1 MGLAFEVHVSGHP
14 EDFPTHVTPG
24 EAVAHLALEKAQLV
38 APAHPDALTLAADTT
53 VVLDGRVL
61 EKPADADEARAMLR
75 ALSGAT
81 HTVHTGVA
89 LCHPATDRVVKATES
104 THVTFGPLTE
114 AEIAAYVATGSPL
127 DKAGAYGIQDDH
139 GPLFVERVEGDF
151 YNVVGLP
158 LRRVYCLLREHFGD
172 LLV

>member
-1 MGLAFEVHVSGHP
+1 MGLPFEVHVSGHP
-14 EDFPTHVTPG
+14 EDFPTDVPPG
-24 EAVAHLALEKAQLV
+24 DAVARLALEKAQLV
-38 APAHPDALTLAADTT
+38 APAHPEALILAADTT

-61 EKPADADEARAMLR
+61 EKPEDTDDARRMLR
-75 ALSGAT
+75 DLSGAT
-81 HTVHTGVA
+81 HTVYTGVA
-89 LCHPATDRVVKATES
+89 LCHLDSQRTVHTAEATQ
-104 THVTFGPLTE
+104 VTFGTLSD
-114 AEIAAYVATGSPL
+114 AEIDAYVATGSPL

-139 GPLFVERVEGDF
+139 GPLFVERIEGDF